1 MTKIAIFDFGTGNL
15 FNLHQS
21 LLRNGAH
28 SVDIIRTLE
37 ELEKYDG
44 LVLPGV
50 GNFDNAISSIQR
62 DAVSLNMAVDNGMPI
77 LGICLGLEM
86 LFNKSEEGIL
96 DGLKL
101 LEGDVLML
109 PKKKVKVPHIGWN
122 NLRIVKRESSLLK
135 GIPQDSWVYFVHS
148 YHIEP
153 EDKNLIA
160 AIADYGSILPVV
172 IERSNLFGTQFHPE
186 KSGKIGAQI
195 VKNFIKIC
203 EKTNEGTSGNRHNE
217 W

>member
-1 MTKIAIFDFGTGNL
+1 MAKIAIFDFGAGNL

-21 LLRNGAH
+21 LLGNGAH
-28 SVDIIRTLE
+28 SADIIRSLR
-37 ELEKYDG
+37 ELENYDG

-50 GNFDNAISSIQR
+50 GNFDSAISSMQK
-62 DAVSLNMAVDNGMPI
+62 DSALMNAAVDKGMPI

-86 LFNKSEEGIL
+86 LFDKSEEGIL
-96 DGLKL
+96 EGLKIL
-101 LEGDVLML
+101 DGDVLML
-109 PKKKVKVPHIGWN
+109 PKIKVKVPHIGWN
-122 NLRIVKRESSLLK
+122 NLRIVNTGSNLLK

-153 EDKNLIA
+153 QDDKLIA
-160 AIADYGSILPVV
+160 AVTEYGSKLPVV

-195 VKNFIKIC
+195 MKNFVNIC
-203 EKTNEGTSGNRHNE
+203 EKNE
-217 W
+217 

>member
-1 MTKIAIFDFGTGNL
+1 MTKIAIFDFGAGNL

-28 SVDIIRTLE
+28 SVDIIRTLK

-50 GNFDNAISSIQR
+50 GNFDNAISSIRR
-62 DAVSLNMAVDNGMPI
+62 DALSLNTAVDNGMPI

-86 LFNKSEEGIL
+86 LFNKSEEGVL
-96 DGLKL
+96 EGLKL
-101 LEGDVLML
+101 IEGDVMML
-109 PKKKVKVPHIGWN
+109 SKKKVKVPHIGWN
-122 NLRIVKRESSLLK
+122 NLRIVKRESNLLK

-160 AIADYGSILPVV
+160 AIADYGSMLPVV

-203 EKTNEGTSGNRHNE
+203 EKSE
-217 W
+217 

>member
-1 MTKIAIFDFGTGNL
+1 MTKIAIFDFGAGNL

-62 DAVSLNMAVDNGMPI
+62 DAVSLSMAVDNGMPI

-96 DGLKL
+96 DGLKI

-109 PKKKVKVPHIGWN
+109 PKQKVKVPQIGWN
-122 NLRIVKRESSLLK
+122 NLRIVKRASNLLK
-135 GIPQDSWVYFVHS
+135 GIPQNSWVYFVHS

-186 KSGKIGAQI
+186 KSGKVGAQI

-203 EKTNEGTSGNRHNE
+203 EKNE
-217 W
+217 

>member
-1 MTKIAIFDFGTGNL
+1 MTKLAIFDFGAGNI

-21 LLRNGAH
+21 LLSNGAQK
-28 SVDIIRTLE
+28 VDVIRSLN
-37 ELEKYDG
+37 ELENYDG

-50 GNFDNAISSIQR
+50 GNFDAAISSMQK
-62 DAVSLNMAVDNGMPI
+62 DAVFNNTAVDKGMPI

-86 LFNKSEEGIL
+86 LFDKSEEGVL
-96 DGLKL
+96 EGLKVL
-101 LEGDVLML
+101 DGDVLML
-109 PKKKVKVPHIGWN
+109 PKMKVKVPHIGWN
-122 NLRIVKRESSLLK
+122 NLRIVNTESNLLK

-153 EDKNLIA
+153 QDEKLIA
-160 AIADYGSILPVV
+160 AVTDYGSKLPVV

-195 VKNFIKIC
+195 MKNFVNIC
-203 EKTNEGTSGNRHNE
+203 EKNE
-217 W
+217 

>member
-1 MTKIAIFDFGTGNL
+1 MTKLAIFDFGAGNI

-21 LLRNGAH
+21 LLSNGAQK
-28 SVDIIRTLE
+28 VDIIRSLNE
-37 ELEKYDG
+37 MENYDG

-50 GNFDNAISSIQR
+50 GNFDAAISSMQK
-62 DAVSLNMAVDNGMPI
+62 DSALLNTAVDKGMPI

-86 LFNKSEEGIL
+86 LFDKSEEGVL
-96 DGLKL
+96 EGLKV

-109 PKKKVKVPHIGWN
+109 PKMKVKVPHIGWN
-122 NLRIVKRESSLLK
+122 NLRIVNTESNLLK

-153 EDKNLIA
+153 QDEKLIA
-160 AIADYGSILPVV
+160 AVTDYGSKLPVV

-195 VKNFIKIC
+195 MKNFVNIC
-203 EKTNEGTSGNRHNE
+203 EKNE
-217 W
+217 

>member
-1 MTKIAIFDFGTGNL
+1 MTKISIFDFGAGNL

-28 SVDIIRTLE
+28 TVDIIRTLN
-37 ELEKYDG
+37 ELENYDG

-50 GNFDNAISSIQR
+50 GNFDSAISSIQK
-62 DAVSLNMAVDNGMPI
+62 DAISLNAAVDSGMPI

-96 DGLKL
+96 DGLKVL
-101 LEGDVLML
+101 DGDVLML
-109 PKKKVKVPHIGWN
+109 PKSKVKVPHIGWN
-122 NLRIVKRESSLLK
+122 NLRIVKTESNLLK

-153 EDKNLIA
+153 QDENLIV
-160 AIADYGSILPVV
+160 AITDYGSTLPVV

-195 VKNFIKIC
+195 MKNFVNIC
-203 EKTNEGTSGNRHNE
+203 EKNE
-217 W
+217 

>member
-21 LLRNGAH
+21 LFRNGAH
-28 SVDIIRTLE
+28 TVDIIRTLE

-122 NLRIVKRESSLLK
+122 NLRIVKRESNLLK

-153 EDKNLIA
+153 EDKNLIT

-203 EKTNEGTSGNRHNE
+203 EKNE
-217 W
+217 

>member
-1 MTKIAIFDFGTGNL
+1 MTKIAIFDFGAGNL

-122 NLRIVKRESSLLK
+122 NLRILKRESNLLK

-203 EKTNEGTSGNRHNE
+203 EKNE
-217 W
+217 

>member
-1 MTKIAIFDFGTGNL
+1 MTKIAIFDFGAGNL

-21 LLRNGAH
+21 LLGNGAH
-28 SVDIIRTLE
+28 SVDIVRSLR
-37 ELEKYDG
+37 ELENYDG

-50 GNFDNAISSIQR
+50 GNFDSAISSMQK
-62 DAVSLNMAVDNGMPI
+62 DSALMNAAVDKDIPI

-86 LFNKSEEGIL
+86 LFDRSDEGIL
-96 DGLKL
+96 EGLKIL
-101 LEGDVLML
+101 DGDVLML
-109 PKKKVKVPHIGWN
+109 PKIKVKVPHIGWN
-122 NLRIVKRESSLLK
+122 NLRIVNTGSNLLK

-153 EDKNLIA
+153 QDDKLIA
-160 AIADYGSILPVV
+160 AVTEYGSKLPVV

-195 VKNFIKIC
+195 MKNFVNIC
-203 EKTNEGTSGNRHNE
+203 EKNE
-217 W
+217 

>member
-1 MTKIAIFDFGTGNL
+1 MTKIAIFDFGAGNL

-28 SVDIIRTLE
+28 SVAIIRTLE

-86 LFNKSEEGIL
+86 LFNRSEEGIL

-101 LEGDVLML
+101 LEGDVMIL

-122 NLRIVKRESSLLK
+122 NLRIVKRESNLLRA
-135 GIPQDSWVYFVHS
+135 IPQDSWVYFVHS

-160 AIADYGSILPVV
+160 ATADYGSILPVV

-203 EKTNEGTSGNRHNE
+203 EKNE
-217 W
+217 

>member
-1 MTKIAIFDFGTGNL
+1 MTKIAIFDFGAGNL

-21 LLRNGAH
+21 LLGNGAH
-28 SVDIIRTLE
+28 SVDIIRSLR
-37 ELEKYDG
+37 ELENYDG

-50 GNFDNAISSIQR
+50 GNFDSAISSMQK
-62 DAVSLNMAVDNGMPI
+62 DSALMNAAVDKDIPI

-86 LFNKSEEGIL
+86 LFDRSEEGIL
-96 DGLKL
+96 EGLKIL
-101 LEGDVLML
+101 DGDVLML
-109 PKKKVKVPHIGWN
+109 PKIKVKVPHIGWN
-122 NLRIVKRESSLLK
+122 NLRIVNTGSNLLK

-153 EDKNLIA
+153 QDDKLIA
-160 AIADYGSILPVV
+160 AITEYGSKLPVV

-195 VKNFIKIC
+195 MKNFVNIC
-203 EKTNEGTSGNRHNE
+203 EKNE
-217 W
+217 

>member
-1 MTKIAIFDFGTGNL
+1 MTKIAIFDFGAGNL
-15 FNLHQS
+15 FSLHQS

-96 DGLKL
+96 DGLKI

-109 PKKKVKVPHIGWN
+109 PKQKVKVPQIGWN
-122 NLRIVKRESSLLK
+122 NLTIVKRASNLLK

-148 YHIEP
+148 YHIQP

-186 KSGKIGAQI
+186 KSGKVGAQI

-203 EKTNEGTSGNRHNE
+203 EKNE
-217 W
+217 

>member
-1 MTKIAIFDFGTGNL
+1 MTKIAIFDFGAGNL

-28 SVDIIRTLE
+28 TVDIIRTLN
-37 ELEKYDG
+37 ELENYDG

-50 GNFDNAISSIQR
+50 GNFDSAISSIQK
-62 DAVSLNMAVDNGMPI
+62 DSISLNAAVDSGMPI

-96 DGLKL
+96 DGLKVL
-101 LEGDVLML
+101 DGDVLML
-109 PKKKVKVPHIGWN
+109 PKTKVKVPHIGWN
-122 NLRIVKRESSLLK
+122 NLRIVKTESNLLK

-153 EDKNLIA
+153 KDENLIA
-160 AIADYGSILPVV
+160 AITDYGSTLPVV
-172 IERSNLFGTQFHPE
+172 IERSNLLGTQFHPE

-195 VKNFIKIC
+195 MKNFVNIC
-203 EKTNEGTSGNRHNE
+203 EKNE
-217 W
+217 

>member
-1 MTKIAIFDFGTGNL
+1 MTKIAIFDFGAGNL

-28 SVDIIRTLE
+28 TVDIIRTLE

-122 NLRIVKRESSLLK
+122 NLRIVKRESNLLK

-153 EDKNLIA
+153 EDKNLIT

-203 EKTNEGTSGNRHNE
+203 EKNE
-217 W
+217 

>member
-1 MTKIAIFDFGTGNL
+1 MTKIAIFDFGAGNL

-21 LLRNGAH
+21 LFRNGAH
-28 SVDIIRTLE
+28 TVDIIRTLE

-122 NLRIVKRESSLLK
+122 NLRIVKRESNLLK

-153 EDKNLIA
+153 EDKNLIT

-203 EKTNEGTSGNRHNE
+203 EKNE
-217 W
+217 

>member
-1 MTKIAIFDFGTGNL
+1 MTKIAIFDFGAGNL

-37 ELEKYDG
+37 ELVKYDG

-101 LEGDVLML
+101 LEGDVMML

-122 NLRIVKRESSLLK
+122 NLRIVKRESNLLR

-186 KSGKIGAQI
+186 KSGKIGAHI

-203 EKTNEGTSGNRHNE
+203 EKNK
-217 W
+217 

>member
-1 MTKIAIFDFGTGNL
+1 MTKIAIFDFGAGNL

-21 LLRNGAH
+21 LLGNGAH
-28 SVDIIRTLE
+28 FVDIIRSLR
-37 ELEKYDG
+37 ELENYDG

-50 GNFDNAISSIQR
+50 GNFDSAISSMQK
-62 DAVSLNMAVDNGMPI
+62 DSALMNAAVDKDMPI

-86 LFNKSEEGIL
+86 LFDRSEEGIL
-96 DGLKL
+96 EGLKIL
-101 LEGDVLML
+101 DGDVLML
-109 PKKKVKVPHIGWN
+109 PKIKVKVPHIGWN
-122 NLRIVKRESSLLK
+122 NLRIVNTGSNLLK

-153 EDKNLIA
+153 QDDKLIA
-160 AIADYGSILPVV
+160 AVTEYGTKLPVV

-195 VKNFIKIC
+195 MKNFVNIC
-203 EKTNEGTSGNRHNE
+203 EKNE
-217 W
+217 

>member
-1 MTKIAIFDFGTGNL
+1 MTKIAIFDFGAGNI

-21 LLRNGAH
+21 LLSNGAQK
-28 SVDIIRTLE
+28 VDIIMSLN
-37 ELEKYDG
+37 ELENYDG

-50 GNFDNAISSIQR
+50 GNFDAAINSMQKDS
-62 DAVSLNMAVDNGMPI
+62 ALLNTAVDKGMPI

-86 LFNKSEEGIL
+86 LFDKSEEGVL
-96 DGLKL
+96 EGLKVL
-101 LEGDVLML
+101 DGDVLML
-109 PKKKVKVPHIGWN
+109 PKIKVKVPHIGWN
-122 NLRIVKRESSLLK
+122 NLRIVNTESNLLK

-153 EDKNLIA
+153 QDKKLIA
-160 AIADYGSILPVV
+160 AVTDYGSKLPVV

-195 VKNFIKIC
+195 MKNFVNIC
-203 EKTNEGTSGNRHNE
+203 EKNE
-217 W
+217 

>member
-1 MTKIAIFDFGTGNL
+1 MSKIAIFDFGAGNL

-96 DGLKL
+96 DGLKI

-109 PKKKVKVPHIGWN
+109 PKKKVKVPQIGWN
-122 NLRIVKRESSLLK
+122 NLRIVKRESNLLK

-186 KSGKIGAQI
+186 KSGKVGAQI

-203 EKTNEGTSGNRHNE
+203 EKNE
-217 W
+217 

>member
-1 MTKIAIFDFGTGNL
+1 MTKIAIFDFGAGNL

-21 LLRNGAH
+21 IIRNGVH
-28 SVDIIRTLE
+28 DVDIVRTLKE
-37 ELEKYDG
+37 IKKYDG

-50 GNFDNAISSIQR
+50 GNFDSAIKSIR
-62 DAVSLNMAVDNGMPI
+62 KDAVSLNTAIDSGMPI

-86 LFNKSEEGIL
+86 LFYRSEEGFL
-96 DGLKL
+96 DGLKV
-101 LEGDVLML
+101 LEGNVLML

-122 NLRIVKRESSLLK
+122 NLRIINSESNLLK

-153 EDKNLIA
+153 EDENLIA
-160 AIADYGSILPVV
+160 AITDYGSNLPVV

-195 VKNFIKIC
+195 MKNFLNIC
-203 EKTNEGTSGNRHNE
+203 EKTE
-217 W
+217 

>member
-1 MTKIAIFDFGTGNL
+1 MAKIAIFDFGAGNL

-21 LLRNGAH
+21 LLGNGAH
-28 SVDIIRTLE
+28 SVDIIRSLR
-37 ELEKYDG
+37 ELENYDG

-50 GNFDNAISSIQR
+50 GNFDSAISSMQK
-62 DAVSLNMAVDNGMPI
+62 DSALMNAAVDKDVPI

-86 LFNKSEEGIL
+86 LFDRSEEGIL
-96 DGLKL
+96 EGLKIL
-101 LEGDVLML
+101 DGDVLML
-109 PKKKVKVPHIGWN
+109 PKIKVKVPHIGWN
-122 NLRIVKRESSLLK
+122 NLRIVNTGSNLLK

-153 EDKNLIA
+153 QDDKLIA
-160 AIADYGSILPVV
+160 AVTEYGSKLPVV

-195 VKNFIKIC
+195 MKNFVNIC
-203 EKTNEGTSGNRHNE
+203 EKNE
-217 W
+217 

>member
-1 MTKIAIFDFGTGNL
+1 MTKIAIFDFGAGNL

-21 LLRNGAH
+21 LLGNGAH
-28 SVDIIRTLE
+28 SVDIIRSLK
-37 ELEKYDG
+37 ELENYDG

-50 GNFDNAISSIQR
+50 GNFDSAIRSMQMDSALLNA
-62 DAVSLNMAVDNGMPI
+62 AVDKGMPI

-86 LFNKSEEGIL
+86 LFDRSEEGIL
-96 DGLKL
+96 EGLKVL
-101 LEGDVLML
+101 DGDVLLL
-109 PKKKVKVPHIGWN
+109 PRMKVKVPHIGWN
-122 NLRIVKRESSLLK
+122 NLRIINTGSNLLK

-153 EDKNLIA
+153 QDDKLIA
-160 AIADYGSILPVV
+160 AVTEYGSKLPVV

-195 VKNFIKIC
+195 MKNFVNIC
-203 EKTNEGTSGNRHNE
+203 EKNE
-217 W
+217 

>member
-21 LLRNGAH
+21 LFRNGAH
-28 SVDIIRTLE
+28 TVDIIRTLV

-122 NLRIVKRESSLLK
+122 NLRIVKRESNLLK

-153 EDKNLIA
+153 EDKNLIT

-203 EKTNEGTSGNRHNE
+203 EKNE
-217 W
+217 

>member
-1 MTKIAIFDFGTGNL
+1 MTKIAIFDFGAGNL

-28 SVDIIRTLE
+28 TVDIIRTLK

-122 NLRIVKRESSLLK
+122 NLRIVKRESNLLK

-195 VKNFIKIC
+195 VKNFIEIC
-203 EKTNEGTSGNRHNE
+203 EKNE
-217 W
+217 

>member
-1 MTKIAIFDFGTGNL
+1 MTKIAIFDFGAGNL

-28 SVDIIRTLE
+28 SVDIIRTLK
-37 ELEKYDG
+37 ELEQYDG

-50 GNFDNAISSIQR
+50 GNFDNAISSIRR

-86 LFNKSEEGIL
+86 LFNKSEEGVL
-96 DGLKL
+96 EGLKL
-101 LEGDVLML
+101 IEGDVMML
-109 PKKKVKVPHIGWN
+109 SKKKVKVPHIGWN
-122 NLRIVKRESSLLK
+122 NLRIVKRESNLLK

-160 AIADYGSILPVV
+160 AIADYGSMLPVV

-203 EKTNEGTSGNRHNE
+203 EKSE
-217 W
+217 

>member
-1 MTKIAIFDFGTGNL
+1 MTKIAIFDFGAGNL

-21 LLRNGAH
+21 LLGNGAH
-28 SVDIIRTLE
+28 SVDIIRSLR
-37 ELEKYDG
+37 ELENYDG

-50 GNFDNAISSIQR
+50 GNFDSAISSMQK
-62 DAVSLNMAVDNGMPI
+62 DLALMNTAVDKDMPI

-86 LFNKSEEGIL
+86 LFDKSEEGIL
-96 DGLKL
+96 EGLKIL
-101 LEGDVLML
+101 DGDVLML
-109 PKKKVKVPHIGWN
+109 PKIKVKVPHIGWN
-122 NLRIVKRESSLLK
+122 NLRIVNTGSNLLK

-153 EDKNLIA
+153 QDDKLIA
-160 AIADYGSILPVV
+160 AVTEYGSKLPVV

-195 VKNFIKIC
+195 MKNFVNIC
-203 EKTNEGTSGNRHNE
+203 EKNE
-217 W
+217 

>member
-1 MTKIAIFDFGTGNL
+1 MTKIAIFDFGAGNL

-37 ELEKYDG
+37 ELVKYDG

-101 LEGDVLML
+101 LEGDVMML

-122 NLRIVKRESSLLK
+122 NLRIVKRESNILK

-203 EKTNEGTSGNRHNE
+203 EKSE
-217 W
+217 

>member
-15 FNLHQS
+15 FNLRQS
-21 LLRNGAH
+21 LFRNGAH
-28 SVDIIRTLE
+28 TVDIIRTLV

-122 NLRIVKRESSLLK
+122 NLRIVKRESNLLK

-203 EKTNEGTSGNRHNE
+203 EKNE
-217 W
+217 

>member
-1 MTKIAIFDFGTGNL
+1 MTKIAIFDFGAGNL

-96 DGLKL
+96 DGLKI

-109 PKKKVKVPHIGWN
+109 PKQKVKVPQIGWN
-122 NLRIVKRESSLLK
+122 NLTIVKRASNLLK

-186 KSGKIGAQI
+186 KSGKVGAQI

-203 EKTNEGTSGNRHNE
+203 EKNE
-217 W
+217 

>member
-1 MTKIAIFDFGTGNL
+1 MTKIAIFDFGAGNL

-28 SVDIIRTLE
+28 SVDIIRTLK

-50 GNFDNAISSIQR
+50 GNFDNAISSIRR
-62 DAVSLNMAVDNGMPI
+62 DAVSLNMAVDNGIPI

-86 LFNKSEEGIL
+86 LFNKSEEGVL
-96 DGLKL
+96 EGLKL
-101 LEGDVLML
+101 IEGDVMML
-109 PKKKVKVPHIGWN
+109 SKKKVKVPHIGWN
-122 NLRIVKRESSLLK
+122 NLRIVKRESNLLK

-160 AIADYGSILPVV
+160 AIADYGSMLPVV

-203 EKTNEGTSGNRHNE
+203 EKSE
-217 W
+217 

>member
-1 MTKIAIFDFGTGNL
+1 MTKIAIFDFGAGNL
-15 FNLHQS
+15 FSLHQS

-62 DAVSLNMAVDNGMPI
+62 DAVSLNMAVDKGMPI

-96 DGLKL
+96 DGLKI

-109 PKKKVKVPHIGWN
+109 PKQKVKVPQIGWN
-122 NLRIVKRESSLLK
+122 NLTIVKRASNLLK

-148 YHIEP
+148 YHIQP

-186 KSGKIGAQI
+186 KSGKVGAQI

-203 EKTNEGTSGNRHNE
+203 EKNE
-217 W
+217 

>member
-21 LLRNGAH
+21 LFRNGAH
-28 SVDIIRTLE
+28 TVDIIRTLE

-96 DGLKL
+96 DGLKI

-109 PKKKVKVPHIGWN
+109 PKQKVKVPQIGWN
-122 NLRIVKRESSLLK
+122 NLRIVKRASNLLK

-203 EKTNEGTSGNRHNE
+203 EKNE
-217 W
+217 

>member
-1 MTKIAIFDFGTGNL
+1 MTKIAIFDFGAGNL

-21 LLRNGAH
+21 LLGNGAH
-28 SVDIIRTLE
+28 SVDIIRSLR
-37 ELEKYDG
+37 ELENYDG

-50 GNFDNAISSIQR
+50 GNFDSAISSMQK
-62 DAVSLNMAVDNGMPI
+62 DSALLNAAVDKEMPI

-86 LFNKSEEGIL
+86 LFDKSEEGIL
-96 DGLKL
+96 EGLKVL
-101 LEGDVLML
+101 DGDVLML
-109 PKKKVKVPHIGWN
+109 PRMKVKVPHIGWN
-122 NLRIVKRESSLLK
+122 NLRIVKTGSNLLK

-153 EDKNLIA
+153 QDEKLIA
-160 AIADYGSILPVV
+160 AVTEYGSKLPVV

-195 VKNFIKIC
+195 MKNFVNIC
-203 EKTNEGTSGNRHNE
+203 EKNE
-217 W
+217 

>member
-1 MTKIAIFDFGTGNL
+1 MAKIAIFDFGAGNL

-21 LLRNGAH
+21 LLGNGAH
-28 SVDIIRTLE
+28 SVDIIRSLR
-37 ELEKYDG
+37 ELENYDG

-50 GNFDNAISSIQR
+50 GNFDSAISSMQK
-62 DAVSLNMAVDNGMPI
+62 DSALMNAAVDKGVPI

-86 LFNKSEEGIL
+86 LFDRSEEGIL
-96 DGLKL
+96 EGLKIL
-101 LEGDVLML
+101 DGDVVML
-109 PKKKVKVPHIGWN
+109 PKIKVKVPHIGWN
-122 NLRIVKRESSLLK
+122 NLRIVNTGSNLLK

-153 EDKNLIA
+153 QDDKLIA
-160 AIADYGSILPVV
+160 AVTEYGSKLPVV

-195 VKNFIKIC
+195 MKNFVNIC
-203 EKTNEGTSGNRHNE
+203 EKNE
-217 W
+217 

>member
-15 FNLHQS
+15 FNLRQS

-122 NLRIVKRESSLLK
+122 NLRIVKRESNLLK

-186 KSGKIGAQI
+186 KSGKVGAQI

-203 EKTNEGTSGNRHNE
+203 EKNE
-217 W
+217 

>member
-1 MTKIAIFDFGTGNL
+1 MTKIAIFDFGAGNI

-21 LLRNGAH
+21 LLSNGAQY
-28 SVDIIRTLE
+28 VDIIRSLN
-37 ELEKYDG
+37 ELDNYDG

-50 GNFDNAISSIQR
+50 GNFDAAISSMQK
-62 DAVSLNMAVDNGMPI
+62 DSALFNTAVDKDMPI

-86 LFNKSEEGIL
+86 LFDKSEEGVLEGLKIL
-96 DGLKL
+96 DGN
-101 LEGDVLML
+101 VLML
-109 PKKKVKVPHIGWN
+109 PKMKVKVPHIGWN
-122 NLRIVKRESSLLK
+122 NLRIVNTKSNLLK

-153 EDKNLIA
+153 QDEKLIA
-160 AIADYGSILPVV
+160 AVTEYGSKLPVV

-195 VKNFIKIC
+195 MKNFVNIC
-203 EKTNEGTSGNRHNE
+203 EKNE
-217 W
+217 

>member
-1 MTKIAIFDFGTGNL
+1 MTKLAIFDFGAGNI

-21 LLRNGAH
+21 LLSNGAQK
-28 SVDIIRTLE
+28 VDVIRSLN
-37 ELEKYDG
+37 ELENYDG

-50 GNFDNAISSIQR
+50 GNFDAAISSMQK
-62 DAVSLNMAVDNGMPI
+62 DAVLLNTAVDKGMPI

-86 LFNKSEEGIL
+86 LFDKSEEGVL
-96 DGLKL
+96 EGLKVL
-101 LEGDVLML
+101 DGDVLML
-109 PKKKVKVPHIGWN
+109 PKMKVKVPHIGWN
-122 NLRIVKRESSLLK
+122 NLRIVNTESNLLK

-153 EDKNLIA
+153 QDEKLIA
-160 AIADYGSILPVV
+160 AVTDYGSKLPVV

-195 VKNFIKIC
+195 MKNFVNIC
-203 EKTNEGTSGNRHNE
+203 EKNE
-217 W
+217 

>member
-1 MTKIAIFDFGTGNL
+1 MTKIAIFDFGAGNL

-21 LLRNGAH
+21 LLGNGAH
-28 SVDIIRTLE
+28 SVDIIRSLR
-37 ELEKYDG
+37 ELENYDG

-50 GNFDNAISSIQR
+50 GNFDSAISSMQK
-62 DAVSLNMAVDNGMPI
+62 DAALMNTAVDKDMPI

-86 LFNKSEEGIL
+86 LFDKSEEGIL
-96 DGLKL
+96 EGLKIL
-101 LEGDVLML
+101 DGDVLML
-109 PKKKVKVPHIGWN
+109 PKIKVKVPHIGWN
-122 NLRIVKRESSLLK
+122 NLRIVNSESNLLK

-153 EDKNLIA
+153 QDDKLIA
-160 AIADYGSILPVV
+160 AVTEYGSKLPVV

-195 VKNFIKIC
+195 MKNFVNIC
-203 EKTNEGTSGNRHNE
+203 EKNE
-217 W
+217 

>member
-1 MTKIAIFDFGTGNL
+1 MTKIAIFDFGAGNL

-21 LLRNGAH
+21 ILRNGVH
-28 SVDIIRTLE
+28 DVDIVRTLK
-37 ELEKYDG
+37 ELKKYDG

-50 GNFDNAISSIQR
+50 GNFDSAISSIR
-62 DAVSLNMAVDNGMPI
+62 KDAVSLNTAIDSGMPI

-86 LFNKSEEGIL
+86 LFYRSEEGFL
-96 DGLKL
+96 DGLKV

-109 PKKKVKVPHIGWN
+109 PKKKVKVPHMGWN
-122 NLRIVKRESSLLK
+122 NLRIIKSESNLLK

-153 EDKNLIA
+153 EDENLIA
-160 AIADYGSILPVV
+160 AITDYGSNLPVV

-186 KSGKIGAQI
+186 KSGKIGSQI
-195 VKNFIKIC
+195 MKNFLNIC
-203 EKTNEGTSGNRHNE
+203 EKTK
-217 W
+217 